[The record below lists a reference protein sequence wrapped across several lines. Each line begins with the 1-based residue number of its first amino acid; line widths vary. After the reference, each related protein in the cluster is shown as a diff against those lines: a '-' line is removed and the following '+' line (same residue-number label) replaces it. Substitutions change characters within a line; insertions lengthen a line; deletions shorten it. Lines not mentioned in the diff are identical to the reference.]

1 MSDESGRTMYVILLG
16 PPGAGKGTQAV
27 QTAQRTGLLHL
38 STGDMFRENLRN
50 GTELGNLA
58 KTYMDRGELVPD
70 DVTIGMLLE
79 RIGRDD
85 AQAGC
90 LFDGFPRTVE
100 QAQALDEALSAQGDE
115 IAVTVLIDVSNDEIT
130 RRLGG
135 RVSCAT
141 CGSVFHNLF
150 NPPDESSPCC
160 DNVTMIQRD
169 DDKPEAIANRLKVY
183 ADQTEPLVAYYT
195 DAGKLSTVNGEQS
208 PEAVGAELLAALRA
222 VS

>member
-1 MSDESGRTMYVILLG
+1 MYVILLG

-27 QTAQRTGLLHL
+27 QTAERTGLLHL

-58 KTYMDRGELVPD
+58 KTYMDAGELVPD

-85 AQAGC
+85 ARVGC

-100 QAQALDEALSAQGDE
+100 QARALDEALTAQSQE
-115 IAVTVLIDVSNDEIT
+115 IAVTVLIDVSNEEIT

-141 CGSVFHNLF
+141 CGSVFHQVF
-150 NPPDESSPCC
+150 NPPDESNPCC
-160 DNVTMIQRD
+160 DRVTMIQRD
-169 DDKPEAIANRLKVY
+169 DDKPEAIANRLQVY

-195 DAGKLSTVNGEQS
+195 AAGKLSTVNGERS
-208 PEAVGAELLAALRA
+208 PEAVGLDLLSALEA
-222 VS
+222 VGN

>member
-1 MSDESGRTMYVILLG
+1 MTDRTMYVILLG

-27 QTAQRTGLLHL
+27 QTAERTGLLHL

-58 KTYMDRGELVPD
+58 KTFMDQGELVPD
-70 DVTIGMLLE
+70 DVTIRMLLE

-100 QAQALDEALSAQGDE
+100 QARALDQALEAQGDE
-115 IAVTVLIDVSNDEIT
+115 IAVTVLIDVSNEEIT

-141 CGSVFHNLF
+141 CGSVFHQVF
-150 NPPDESSPCC
+150 NPPDESNPCC
-160 DNVTMIQRD
+160 GVLKLIQRD
-169 DDKPEAIANRLKVY
+169 DDKPEAIANRLQVY
-183 ADQTEPLVAYYT
+183 ADQTEPLVAYYEA
-195 DAGKLSTVNGEQS
+195 AGNLARVNGEQS
-208 PEAVGAELLAALRA
+208 PESVGADLLSALEA
-222 VS
+222 VSS